1 MATPGELVA
10 AVAEAL
16 GIPLATVVE
25 HDRNLVVAGLRTK
38 GGRGRSAPQT
48 TPRDLAHLLAAILG
62 SELIQHSVHSV
73 RRYEVTV
80 PAVSQSSPQLF
91 AGSGIEEL
99 ESLPKRHSFL
109 DALEALAAAMTG
121 GSVAAGTGS
130 KAPATGMSSVEIG
143 VLSPGT
149 LADIRLA
156 GLTRR
161 DVRSVRYLLPD
172 PFDGEHA
179 PGTAELKAWEARIK
193 QLRVDS
199 YVKVYRSLDE
209 EALFRLATRLRVKG
223 GRMAAGPSSALARPR
238 ADRSILKGRR

>member
-73 RRYEVTV
+73 RRYELTV

-91 AGSGIEEL
+91 GGCGVAEL
-99 ESLPKRHSFL
+99 ETLSKKHSLL
-109 DALEALAAAMTG
+109 DALESLATALIE
-121 GSVAAGTGS
+121 GSLTA
-130 KAPATGMSSVEIG
+130 APAPPSIEIS

-149 LADIRLA
+149 LADIRIA
-156 GLTRR
+156 GLRR
-161 DVRSVRYLLPD
+161 GGVRSVRYLLPD
-172 PFDGEHA
+172 PFDGADA
-179 PGTAELKAWEARIK
+179 PSTAELKTWATRIK
-193 QLRVDS
+193 QFRVGG
-199 YVKVYRSLDE
+199 YIKVFRSINE
-209 EALFRLATRLRVKG
+209 EGLFRLAQRLTAKG
-223 GRMAAGPSSALARPR
+223 NPTNSGPSSSTARSR
-238 ADRSILKGRR
+238 ADRSISQGRR